1 MVRRKARWRLGLVLG
16 LVLVLLTSTGAIAQ
30 RVRPDNVWQII
41 YQQLPDLPRENQYIH
56 SETRQPDLDN
66 TLVGR
71 MIRYHIY
78 VKERP
83 SFFRFDWKITLADY
97 LGINDWIDPTTYPSA
112 KTLQS
117 NPIEGDMAAIRRL
130 SRSQREAL
138 VQALTDAFA
147 AQLPAPA
154 PSTSPR
160 APGSSTSPPTQPAPP
175 SKEPGSADLLRP

>member
-1 MVRRKARWRLGLVLG
+1 MVQRSAHWRLSFVLG

-30 RVRPDNVWQII
+30 RIRPDNVWQVI

-56 SETRQPDLDN
+56 SETRQPAPNN

-71 MIRYHIY
+71 MIRYHLY

-83 SFFRFDWKITLADY
+83 PFFRFDWKITLADY
-97 LGINDWIDPTTYPSA
+97 LGVNDWIDPTTYPSA

-130 SRSQREAL
+130 SRAQREAL

-147 AQLPAPA
+147 TQLPTPA
-154 PSTSPR
+154 PSSNPR
-160 APGSSTSPPTQPAPP
+160 PSSSTPPPAQPTAPVKAPGA
-175 SKEPGSADLLRP
+175 ADLLRL